1 MPYSSLYASAYITSS
16 ETHSKCWC
24 IYHLDMLE
32 GIDQGPVNEIEE
44 RRKRKRKNGCDPL
57 GSAQNNVRK
66 KHSYEVHQPSFC
78 LCGHNGSFIL
88 RALKKDMLG
97 TGRAPSVQHRHSG
110 ALSVLSVWQSAHA
123 IKQHSLPA
131 KTCLCPSF
139 NQ

>member
-1 MPYSSLYASAYITSS
+1 MSYSGLYASAYITSS
-16 ETHSKCWC
+16 ETHSKCCC

-32 GIDQGPVNEIEE
+32 GIDQGPGGSIPM
-44 RRKRKRKNGCDPL
+44 KFIGPL
-57 GSAQNNVRK
+57 SVCVAIMPA
-66 KHSYEVHQPSFC
+66 SSFE
-78 LCGHNGSFIL
+78 H
-88 RALKKDMLG
+88 LKKDVLG

-123 IKQHSLPA
+123 IKQLSLPA